1 MRAVV
6 VGKPFGRREK
16 GRLVSHPP
24 GSEIDVSDRTL
35 AAFPHRFRPVAG
47 GAEVPAEP
55 EARDEKAALIEM
67 AEASGV
73 EIDKR
78 WSTERIRAAV
88 YGVGSDAD
96 DG

>member
-1 MRAVV
+1 MQAVV
-6 VGKPFGRREK
+6 VGKSYSRRED
-16 GRLVSHPP
+16 GRLVIHLP
-24 GSEIDVSDRTL
+24 GSEVEISDRTL

-47 GAEVPAEP
+47 DAGPEP
-55 EARDEKAALIEM
+55 EPRDERAALIEM

-78 WSTERIRAAV
+78 WSTEKIRAAV
-88 YGVGSDAD
+88 YGVSDDAD